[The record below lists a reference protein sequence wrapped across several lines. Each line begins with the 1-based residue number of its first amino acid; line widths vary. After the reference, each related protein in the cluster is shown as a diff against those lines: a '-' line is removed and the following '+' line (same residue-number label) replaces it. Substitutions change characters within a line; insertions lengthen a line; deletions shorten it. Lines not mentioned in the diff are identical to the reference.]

1 MANFWI
7 DVFDAGDVKQNASA
21 QAVSSVRITERI
33 NQIGELAFT
42 LPAIV
47 AVQIGAGKGR
57 RYRLYHSDE
66 GYLGVFTHNDMT
78 VDADGR
84 MATITAHDSLLAA
97 ASACI
102 GFGRAFTTTPISTI
116 LSSILSPLGWAAAFE
131 AGFDSSQTLTL
142 EYRGESVLR
151 GMDVLR
157 QFERGYFRRQSDTS
171 VQFGGFATT
180 TPAARLFG
188 PVAAYDQTV
197 TDYAAITSLKRERKG
212 SSVINRVYP
221 FGAGIGETQVDL
233 SYSDRT
239 TPYTIQSAA
248 INGGEV
254 VWFIEDAASV
264 AQYGRI
270 ERVLPVTEIRPITNS
285 AADLRNAANALYD
298 MSTAFLQK
306 YRVEQDVYSISCVGL
321 PAGVKVGD
329 LIRVDYSG
337 VCELETGATAFLAL
351 TNQRFFITEIVRDFG
366 AAGDPMYQLT
376 VSSNGEEI
384 VGSVEVFSNLIE
396 DINKFKVRVQP
407 TMTYYTKA
415 SPTLPIDP
423 TRFVDFTF
431 YVGSEV
437 LAINEMKVEFR
448 LMPLRSFANN
458 VSTAGSTV
466 GSTTSGGGATPTS
479 NAGGSTTATSDA
491 GGSTTATSS
500 SGGGTTPTSDSTN
513 PFHNHG
519 LYVSNSGS
527 GAAVY
532 WDGTN
537 LISAYGGAT
546 SNAPIASKDIS
557 HTHTVPIPSHSHT
570 VPIPSHSHTVPIPN
584 HTHTVP
590 VPAHTHDITIPAH
603 NHTLAFGVIDDTQT
617 PQTVTVKVNGT
628 AVGSITNA
636 DTGVVIGSSVSGAG
650 LYLVDIL
657 SVITASD
664 FRNRTHNIRFEC
676 GSQQGQ
682 VFAQLLSRVT
692 IQPIAAS

>member
-1 MANFWI
+1 MSDFWI
-7 DVFDAGDVKQNASA
+7 DVFDAADVRQNANT
-21 QAVSSVRITERI
+21 QAVSAVRITERI
-33 NQIGELAFT
+33 NQIGELSFT

-78 VDADGR
+78 LDANGET
-84 MATITAHDSLLAA
+84 ATITAHDSLLAA
-97 ASACI
+97 ANACI
-102 GFGRAFTTTPISTI
+102 GFGRAFTNTPISTI
-116 LSSILSPLGWAAAFE
+116 LASILSPLGWTASFE

-171 VQFGGFATT
+171 VQFGGFAAT

-366 AAGDPMYQLT
+366 TAGDPVYQLT

-396 DINKFKVRVQP
+396 DINKFKIRVQP

-466 GSTTSGGGATPTS
+466 GSTASGGGATATS
-479 NAGGSTTATSDA
+479 FSGGGSTPTSSA

-500 SGGGTTPTSDSTN
+500 GGGPYHTHSL
-513 PFHNHG
+513 F
-519 LYVSNSGS
+519 VKNSGS
-527 GAAVY
+527 GNLVY
-532 WDGTN
+532 WDGSN
-537 LISAYGGAT
+537 LISASGGGA
-546 SNAPIASKDIS
+546 SALPIVATDIS
-557 HTHTVPIPSHSHT
+557 HTHTVPIPDHS
-570 VPIPSHSHTVPIPN
+570 
-584 HTHTVP
+584 HTVP
-590 VPAHTHDITIPAH
+590 VPAHTHDVPIPAHTHTVTIPAH
-603 NHTLAFGVIDDTQT
+603 THSLSFGVIDDTQT

-628 AVGSITNA
+628 AVGSIMNA

-664 FRNRTHNIRFEC
+664 FRNRTHTIRFEC

-692 IQPIAAS
+692 IQPIAV